1 MTGLRNRHYKLA
13 LRYRSQLPLLI
24 LQNWLINLQQIGKFC
39 NGLCNHNNLKHLVA
53 SLKWENI
60 TVAIQN
66 GESCKTVFWIYA
78 TQKNSTA
85 LLSLK
90 VLEEVGYWFIT
101 NQTVV
106 STASNTPHTT
116 VYHISLQKANSGRK
130 FHIIQYI
137 AKCRGISLYCVV
149 CTPEG

>member
-1 MTGLRNRHYKLA
+1 MTVLKNRHSKLA

-24 LQNWLINLQQIGKFC
+24 LYNWLINLQQIGKFC
-39 NGLCNHNNLKHLVA
+39 NGLRNHNNLKHLVA

-66 GESCKTVFWIYA
+66 GESCKTVFWMYA

-116 VYHISLQKANSGRK
+116 VYHISLQKAGPK
-130 FHIIQYI
+130 VPHYI
-137 AKCRGISLYCVV
+137 AKYRGISLNCVV